1 MAKWMEFKFL
11 FFPFLFIHFV
21 LCREFKEEDGTKEI
35 FFPTTLTQHERA
47 YIKQTA
53 QELGLKVEGK
63 EVYNVSLSF
72 S

>member
-1 MAKWMEFKFL
+1 M
-11 FFPFLFIHFV
+11 